1 MRPELARKRKAM
13 QLGFLIRDMI
23 LLTNFG
29 TWMIRKE
36 NFRERASKTKRA
48 MKGEEASLQV
58 RLHGCKG
65 TQSDPIYISVRVL
78 ESEPAGQPLFTVC
91 RQRTCAWE
99 GRRGCFWLC
108 ARQSTIL
115 APGLTVKTRQ
125 NDTQRM
131 SKHSSNKYLF

>member
-1 MRPELARKRKAM
+1 
-13 QLGFLIRDMI
+13 MI

-78 ESEPAGQPLFTVC
+78 ESEPA
-91 RQRTCAWE
+91 
-99 GRRGCFWLC
+99 
-108 ARQSTIL
+108 
-115 APGLTVKTRQ
+115 
-125 NDTQRM
+125 D
-131 SKHSSNKYLF
+131 